1 MLQVNQIRAGAAL
14 SYVSM
19 ALSTVISL
27 VYTPIMLRQLGDSEF
42 GVYQAVLPII
52 SYLNLLSFGLGSAY
66 VRYYSRFRAAGDKK
80 GCAKLNGM
88 FLITYLIL
96 GALVLAIGFGLSYCD
111 VVFGKKLTAEEIDLA
126 QRLLRIMSVNAAL
139 TFPISV
145 FESHVTINERY
156 LFQKIVAMGKQVLN
170 PLIMIPLLLIGYRSV
185 TLTIVSLIFTVLSGV
200 INITYCLTR
209 LKMPFAFRHYDFALL
224 REMFG
229 FTLYVF
235 IGIVVDNINW
245 SIDRQLLTWFH
256 GSAAVTVYV
265 IASQLNNYFL
275 LFGNA
280 ISNVMTPR
288 VHRLVA
294 ENAPMR
300 TLDALFTKV
309 GRLQFI
315 LLGGIFLGFVAIGQ
329 SFVVLWGGGEQFRID
344 YWTALLLFFACLWTN
359 IQTVGIEIQRAKNMH
374 KYRSLV
380 YLGVL
385 VGNIVISIPLCMK
398 WQGLGAAIGTAVAT
412 LVGNVFLMNRY
423 YYKHIGLNI
432 PGFWRHISHLLP
444 AMVLPTTV
452 AVLLA
457 VFAAVYFI
465 SRGNYHKNVQQQLY
479 QALEQGDYGRSQP
492 GMDSIPCFVAEVYGS
507 GTVRVAGNS
516 YYDLSDETRMAEI
529 VTAALAADEDAG
541 TLDEFH
547 LRYLR
552 QRGYT
557 TTAIAFTDTYLEYTS
572 LHTLLKACSLVGCG
586 ALVVLFLCSYLL
598 SGVVTKPVGAAWAQQ
613 EQFLSDASH
622 ELKTPLTVILS
633 SAELLEQSASPEQA
647 VYVDNIRA
655 EGRRMKALVEDMLT
669 LFRAQKN
676 AGSPPDTVTDLSEA
690 AVTAALRFEPVA
702 FEAGHVLDY
711 DIAPSL
717 PVRGDGAKLGQALAV
732 LLDNAVKYAA
742 PGTPIRLTAVR
753 QGSRAVVSVTDQGPD
768 IPSDKLPRIFDR
780 FYRAD
785 DARTDGDSFGLGL
798 PIAKAI
804 VDAHRGVLRCDSSGG
819 VTTFSISLPL
829 TAGKQERGTDH
840 V

>member
-1 MLQVNQIRAGAAL
+1 MIRHLRWKVVATNMLL
-14 SYVSM
+14 
-19 ALSTVISL
+19 ISL
-27 VYTPIMLRQLGDSEF
+27 
-42 GVYQAVLPII
+42 
-52 SYLNLLSFGLGSAY
+52 
-66 VRYYSRFRAAGDKK
+66 
-80 GCAKLNGM
+80 
-88 FLITYLIL
+88 
-96 GALVLAIGFGLSYCD
+96 
-111 VVFGKKLTAEEIDLA
+111 
-126 QRLLRIMSVNAAL
+126 
-139 TFPISV
+139 
-145 FESHVTINERY
+145 
-156 LFQKIVAMGKQVLN
+156 
-170 PLIMIPLLLIGYRSV
+170 
-185 TLTIVSLIFTVLSGV
+185 
-200 INITYCLTR
+200 
-209 LKMPFAFRHYDFALL
+209 
-224 REMFG
+224 
-229 FTLYVF
+229 
-235 IGIVVDNINW
+235 
-245 SIDRQLLTWFH
+245 
-256 GSAAVTVYV
+256 
-265 IASQLNNYFL
+265 
-275 LFGNA
+275 
-280 ISNVMTPR
+280 
-288 VHRLVA
+288 
-294 ENAPMR
+294 
-300 TLDALFTKV
+300 
-309 GRLQFI
+309 
-315 LLGGIFLGFVAIGQ
+315 
-329 SFVVLWGGGEQFRID
+329 
-344 YWTALLLFFACLWTN
+344 
-359 IQTVGIEIQRAKNMH
+359 
-374 KYRSLV
+374 
-380 YLGVL
+380 
-385 VGNIVISIPLCMK
+385 
-398 WQGLGAAIGTAVAT
+398 
-412 LVGNVFLMNRY
+412 
-423 YYKHIGLNI
+423 
-432 PGFWRHISHLLP
+432 
-444 AMVLPTTV
+444 
-452 AVLLA
+452 VLLA

-647 VYVDNIRA
+647 VYVDNI
-655 EGRRMKALVEDMLT
+655 
-669 LFRAQKN
+669 
-676 AGSPPDTVTDLSEA
+676 LSEA